1 LTLQLHQQGFS
12 VAEIATKR
20 NLRPTTVIRHLSDL
34 IEKNQSVDFN
44 LLVPVEKQQKILQV
58 LEILG
63 DISLTPIKEYLGDS
77 YSFDEIRLVR
87 GKWRRESKK

>member
-12 VAEIATKR
+12 VAEIAVKR
-20 NLRPTTVIRHLSDL
+20 SLRPTTIIRHLSDL

-58 LEILG
+58 LDILG